1 MRRMRNASR
10 TKVELLQQIQ
20 HYEETLLRIAGKPGE
35 YAHLADHCARAGRP
49 VTEDAE
55 YAYTKCARI
64 ARHALWHVHPR
75 MKIPV
80 EAPEFVK
87 GMRNARSKTRN
98 RKPEGLEPEMNRQ
111 QAK

>member
-1 MRRMRNASR
+1 MMRRMRNASR

-64 ARHALWHVHPR
+64 ARHALWLFHPR
-75 MKIPV
+75 WSFASAAKPARMV
-80 EAPEFVK
+80 SRATVK
-87 GMRNARSKTRN
+87 PRRNSRAR
-98 RKPEGLEPEMNRQ
+98 
-111 QAK
+111 A